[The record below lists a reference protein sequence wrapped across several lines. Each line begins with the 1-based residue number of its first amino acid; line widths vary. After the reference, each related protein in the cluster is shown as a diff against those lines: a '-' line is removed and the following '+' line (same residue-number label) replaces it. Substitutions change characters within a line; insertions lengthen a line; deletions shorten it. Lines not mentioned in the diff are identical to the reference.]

1 MGDVIFTDIVD
12 VGGRKFRKQSGSI
25 GETIER
31 SQRRRAAE
39 RTRAVRVAAEEDGD
53 ELFRE
58 EDDDDAGKEASVSE
72 ASRAVDETLAACD
85 EDGFVQT
92 AGGLWTC
99 LVSADADLVR
109 HVTAHDADA
118 MRDLE
123 KHHGATV
130 ILPSSNA
137 GLMSGGIKPPAPGS
151 IMLAVP
157 SKRAAVDAKRD
168 LESLT
173 HRALRSPK
181 LQYTHF
187 VNIPLVLGVD
197 GEALVGAIRAFT
209 RHVLSS
215 TYASGCHID
224 PAIVTEPGH
233 AHLTLCMLKLY
244 SDEARAKAVAAMA
257 SLSTAI
263 RSTLGDP
270 PARIDLTVKGLGT
283 MNDDMSAVDV
293 LFLKVHEVGGG
304 EAVNMICDAAV
315 RAFGDAGLL
324 LSIDDK
330 PVKLHATVM
339 NTRLRRGRG
348 DGERSGGRTPFDA
361 RRVME
366 AHGRLDCGTVRLTSV
381 HLSRRGEF
389 DVELGGFY
397 RRVAECCLV

>member
-1 MGDVIFTDIVD
+1 M
-12 VGGRKFRKQSGSI
+12 R
-25 GETIER
+25 R
-31 SQRRRAAE
+31 SRR
-39 RTRAVRVAAEEDGD
+39 
-53 ELFRE
+53 
-58 EDDDDAGKEASVSE
+58 
-72 ASRAVDETLAACD
+72 CD

-118 MRDLE
+118 IRDLE
-123 KHHGATV
+123 KNHGATV
-130 ILPSSNA
+130 VLPSSNA
-137 GLMSGGIKPPAPGS
+137 AMAGGIKPPKPGS
-151 IMLAVP
+151 IMLVAP
-157 SKRAAVDAKRD
+157 SKHAAVDAKRD
-168 LESLT
+168 LEFLT
-173 HRALRSPK
+173 HRALRSPM

-187 VNIPLVLGVD
+187 VNIPLILGLD

-215 TYASGCHID
+215 TYASGCAID
-224 PAIVTEPGH
+224 PSIVTEPGH

-270 PARIDLTVKGLGT
+270 PARIDLTVKGLGA

-324 LSIDDK
+324 LPKDDK

-348 DGERSGGRTPFDA
+348 DGELPGGRTPFDA

-366 AHGRLDCGTVRLTSV
+366 AHGLLDCGTVRLSSV

>member
-1 MGDVIFTDIVD
+1 M
-12 VGGRKFRKQSGSI
+12 
-25 GETIER
+25 
-31 SQRRRAAE
+31 
-39 RTRAVRVAAEEDGD
+39 RVAAEEEGD

-58 EDDDDAGKEASVSE
+58 KDDDDAGKEASVSE

-197 GEALVGAIRAFT
+197 GEARPRAY
-209 RHVLSS
+209 VAL
-215 TYASGCHID
+215 D
-224 PAIVTEPGH
+224 
-233 AHLTLCMLKLY
+233 
-244 SDEARAKAVAAMA
+244 ARAIFRRFARARRSSGRRISRIDIFFMA
-257 SLSTAI
+257 FKYPRMRDLPSILFFRNNKYRVRTHPERALPS
-263 RSTLGDP
+263 R
-270 PARIDLTVKGLGT
+270 PARPFRGGLDWIG
-283 MNDDMSAVDV
+283 
-293 LFLKVHEVGGG
+293 
-304 EAVNMICDAAV
+304 
-315 RAFGDAGLL
+315 
-324 LSIDDK
+324 
-330 PVKLHATVM
+330 
-339 NTRLRRGRG
+339 RRG
-348 DGERSGGRTPFDA
+348 D
-361 RRVME
+361 
-366 AHGRLDCGTVRLTSV
+366 
-381 HLSRRGEF
+381 
-389 DVELGGFY
+389 
-397 RRVAECCLV
+397 

>member
-39 RTRAVRVAAEEDGD
+39 RTRAVRVAAEEEGD

-58 EDDDDAGKEASVSE
+58 KDDDDAGKEASVSE

-209 RHVLSS
+209 RDVLSS
-215 TYASGCHID
+215 TYAPGCRID
-224 PAIVTEPGH
+224 PSIVTEPGH

-244 SDEARAKAVAAMA
+244 SDEARAKAAAAMA
-257 SLSTAI
+257 SLSIAI

-270 PARIDLTVKGLGT
+270 PARIDLTVKGLDF

-304 EAVNMICDAAV
+304 EAVNMICDASV

-324 LSIDDK
+324 LPKDDR

-348 DGERSGGRTPFDA
+348 DGELPGGRTPFDA

-366 AHGRLDCGTVRLTSV
+366 AHGEMDCGTVRLSSV

>member
-39 RTRAVRVAAEEDGD
+39 RTRAVRVAAEEEGD

-58 EDDDDAGKEASVSE
+58 KDDDDAGKEASVSE

-209 RHVLSS
+209 RDVLSS
-215 TYASGCHID
+215 TYAPGCRID
-224 PAIVTEPGH
+224 PSIVTEPGH

-244 SDEARAKAVAAMA
+244 SDEARAKAAAAMA
-257 SLSTAI
+257 SLSIAI

-270 PARIDLTVKGLGT
+270 PARIDLTVKGLDF

-304 EAVNMICDAAV
+304 EAVNMICDASV
-315 RAFGDAGLL
+315 RAFGD
-324 LSIDDK
+324 
-330 PVKLHATVM
+330 
-339 NTRLRRGRG
+339 
-348 DGERSGGRTPFDA
+348 
-361 RRVME
+361 
-366 AHGRLDCGTVRLTSV
+366 
-381 HLSRRGEF
+381 GEF
-389 DVELGGFY
+389 IFISVL
-397 RRVAECCLV
+397 AISLT